1 MGNLL
6 DYLYWRGDLP
16 LARDPF
22 NDADN
27 VLCALLA
34 YIDFREFVPE
44 DPGTAVP
51 FAETVQAF
59 LDRIQGKNISL
70 GALMTAQ
77 VFDAAREMASCVRFS
92 KTKMTAYCNVCRE
105 DALDPQLQVQ
115 WAALTFLFED
125 GTMYISFAGTD
136 DTLISW
142 KEDFNMAV
150 YATIPSQKEAAEYVR
165 RVMRAHP
172 EYHKVYVGGHS
183 KGGNLAIYSAAKCG
197 GDLQGR
203 IARVYANDA
212 PGFHKTF
219 LSDPDYLAVRDRVLC
234 ILPDQSF
241 VGLLLYHDAKRKVIK
256 SAEKSFRQHDCLT
269 WQVKGGALEA
279 AEGISGEALILRKT
293 VETWFDQMTQ
303 PERQAFVESIYKAL
317 TGLEAKTLTDLVD
330 GRTLLL
336 RSYRALPQEERQ
348 IIRGMVKK
356 FFSSGKTVYSAAV
369 QSDKEREKAAVKKKK
384 QTAKNTFV
392 TRMDGATL
400 SLSAGKKKK
409 NGK

>member
-34 YIDFREFVPE
+34 YMDFRDLVPE
-44 DPGTAVP
+44 DPETVVS
-51 FAETVQAF
+51 FSETVQAL
-59 LDRIQGKNISL
+59 LDRMQGKNIRL
-70 GALMTAQ
+70 GALMNPL
-77 VFDAAREMASCVRFS
+77 VFDAAREMASCERFS
-92 KTKMTAYCNVCRE
+92 RTKITAYCNVCRE

-125 GTMYISFAGTD
+125 GTMYISFSGTD

-165 RVMRAHP
+165 RVMLAHP
-172 EYHKVYVGGHS
+172 EYRVYLGGHS

-197 GDLQGR
+197 ADLQER
-203 IARVYANDA
+203 IVRVYANDA
-212 PGFHKTF
+212 PGFHKSF
-219 LSDPDYLAVRDRVLC
+219 LSAPDYLAVRDRVLC

-256 SAEKSFRQHDCLT
+256 SSEKSLRQHDCLT

-279 AEGISGEALILRKT
+279 AEGMAGEALILRKT
-293 VETWFDQMTQ
+293 VETWFNQMTL
-303 PERQAFVESIYKAL
+303 PERKAFVESIYKAF
-317 TGLEAKTLTDLVD
+317 TSLEAKTLTDLVD

-336 RSYRALPQEERQ
+336 RSYRALPAEERQ
-348 IIRGMVKK
+348 IIRGMMKK

-369 QSDKEREKAAVKKKK
+369 QSDKEREKTAVKKKK

-392 TRMDGATL
+392 TRIDVASL